1 MKILMAN
8 YEFPPIGGGGANAN
22 LALLREFAGRD
33 DIEVDLI
40 TSGARFSCSRFADN
54 ITVHT
59 IGIRKKELH
68 YWRKREV
75 IEWLI
80 KAGPYYRKL
89 IEGGDYDLAHAFFG
103 FPTGWL
109 CWRNAGK
116 LPYIIS
122 LRGSDVP
129 GQNPRLKIDYNLLSP
144 VFKWIWNRSVCL
156 AACSEGLKQR
166 ALNFMDTDK
175 IEVIPN
181 GVNLEEFR
189 PAKQKP
195 EMTPLRLITVGRL
208 SETKRV
214 DKLIRAIETF
224 KKQDIHL
231 ILTIV
236 GTGALIKQLEQMVS
250 DRNLNDQIEM
260 TGRVS
265 PEQMP
270 ELYEN
275 AHIYVSATMQEGMSN
290 AMLEA
295 MASGLP
301 IVTTRCEG
309 VEELIDG
316 NGIVLDDAEPESFA
330 AAIKSLSSNPDKYQ
344 MMSERPSVK
353 HQSSPGV
360 A

>member
-1 MKILMAN
+1 
-8 YEFPPIGGGGANAN
+8 
-22 LALLREFAGRD
+22 
-33 DIEVDLI
+33 
-40 TSGARFSCSRFADN
+40 
-54 ITVHT
+54 
-59 IGIRKKELH
+59 
-68 YWRKREV
+68 
-75 IEWLI
+75 
-80 KAGPYYRKL
+80 
-89 IEGGDYDLAHAFFG
+89 
-103 FPTGWL
+103 
-109 CWRNAGK
+109 
-116 LPYIIS
+116 
-122 LRGSDVP
+122 
-129 GQNPRLKIDYNLLSP
+129 
-144 VFKWIWNRSVCL
+144 
-156 AACSEGLKQR
+156 
-166 ALNFMDTDK
+166 MDTDK

-344 MMSERPSVK
+344 MMSEKAISKASKFTWANTAIQYIELYKRLIRKPQRTAK
-353 HQSSPGV
+353 
-360 A
+360 